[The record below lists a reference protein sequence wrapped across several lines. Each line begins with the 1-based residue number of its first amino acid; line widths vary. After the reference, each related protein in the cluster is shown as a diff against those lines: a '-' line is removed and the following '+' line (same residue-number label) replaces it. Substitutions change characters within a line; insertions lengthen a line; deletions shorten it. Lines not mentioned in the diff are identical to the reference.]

1 MHTYAQPAVICT
13 STCTHR
19 YCVNKDA
26 SVVYFLSFMSALQFK
41 LRPHAE
47 YIDWTYDRLNTFN
60 ERNRKFDYYPH
71 GYVYE
76 CLSALNS
83 YDHED

>member
-1 MHTYAQPAVICT
+1 MTT
-13 STCTHR
+13 
-19 YCVNKDA
+19 
-26 SVVYFLSFMSALQFK
+26 LQFK

-47 YIDWTYDRLNTFN
+47 YINWTYDRLNTFN

-76 CLSALNS
+76 CIAALNS
-83 YDHED
+83 YDYED